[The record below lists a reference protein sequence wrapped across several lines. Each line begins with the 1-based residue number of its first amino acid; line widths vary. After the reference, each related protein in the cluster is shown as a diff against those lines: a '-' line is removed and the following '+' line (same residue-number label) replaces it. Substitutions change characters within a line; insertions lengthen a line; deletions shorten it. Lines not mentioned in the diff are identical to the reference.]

1 MLSYA
6 IAPSISWH
14 HLFLGQLKFHLA
26 NGLHPGDSISR
37 YLVYRN
43 LCMFRKKYIG
53 CLFQPYIQQKN
64 QMFSKH
70 QWANIKIS
78 LMCTY
83 YEILCM
89 IGDTQSNYVLKRNF
103 TYHEVPALTSLH
115 GESQL

>member
-1 MLSYA
+1 M
-6 IAPSISWH
+6 H
-14 HLFLGQLKFHLA
+14 VQKE
-26 NGLHPGDSISR
+26 
-37 YLVYRN
+37 VYRM
-43 LCMFRKKYIG
+43 LISAIHK
-53 CLFQPYIQQKN
+53 QKN
-64 QMFSKH
+64 QIFSKH

-115 GESQL
+115 GELQL